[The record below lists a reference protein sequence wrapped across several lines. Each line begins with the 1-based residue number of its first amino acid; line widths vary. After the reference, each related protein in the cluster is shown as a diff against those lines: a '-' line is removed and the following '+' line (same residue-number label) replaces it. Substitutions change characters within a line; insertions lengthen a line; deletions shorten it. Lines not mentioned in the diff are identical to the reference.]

1 MPKKAFIQTYGCQM
15 NEHDTHQMMGVLA
28 REGYAATERPED
40 ADLVLINTCSVR
52 HNPENK
58 VYSQL
63 GRLRGLKQSNPELI
77 IGVGGCV
84 AQQEGENILEREK
97 SVDMV
102 FGPDNLFRL
111 PEMIERVRRGE
122 RVLMT
127 KWQPHDRRVQ
137 NFIPEEWVEHGH
149 VDGCKAFVTITKGCD
164 NFCTFCVVPYT
175 RGREV
180 SREPENILRE
190 VRALV
195 AQGAKEI
202 WLLGQNVNSYRV
214 PARRGEGAWAG
225 RPCPEEFGFY
235 ELLDAVSQVPGLA
248 RVRFTSPHPNDWTD
262 ALSDLMAARK
272 TICNQLHLPFQSGSD
287 RILGLMRRQHTAE
300 DYLRKIRYMRSIN
313 PDLELSSDLIV
324 GFPTETEADF
334 EQTMDVLREAR
345 FAMLFP
351 FKYSP
356 RPKTKAA
363 DMPDDVP
370 EAVKD
375 ERLQRVIDLQRE
387 ILEEDT
393 PRYMGTEQE
402 VLIDGASTKERD
414 TMTGRT
420 DGFRPV
426 AIHDASLE
434 IGDLVTV
441 RITGASGHWLTGEP
455 LTGVPAGV

>member
-1 MPKKAFIQTYGCQM
+1 MQKKAFIQTYGCQM

-28 REGYAATERPED
+28 REGYGLADAPEG

-63 GRLRGLKQSNPELI
+63 GRLRGLKRANPELI

-97 SVDMV
+97 AVDMV

-111 PEMIERVRRGE
+111 PEMIARVRRGE

-137 NFIPEEWVEHGH
+137 NFIPEEWVEQGH
-149 VDGCKAFVTITKGCD
+149 VDRCKAFVSITKGCD

-214 PARRGEGAWAG
+214 HDY
-225 RPCPEEFGFY
+225 GFY

-248 RVRFTSPHPNDWTD
+248 RVRFTSPHPNDWTGV
-262 ALSDLMAARK
+262 LSDLMASRK

-287 RILGLMRRQHTAE
+287 RILQLMRRRHTIEQYFA
-300 DYLRKIRYMRSIN
+300 KVRYMRSIN
-313 PDLELSSDLIV
+313 PELELSTDLIV
-324 GFPTETEADF
+324 GFPTETGDDF
-334 EQTMDVLREAR
+334 ERTLDVLRDSR

-363 DMPDDVP
+363 EMPDDVP
-370 EAVKD
+370 QAVKD

-387 ILEEDT
+387 IHDEDT
-393 PRYMGTEQE
+393 ARYIGTDQE

-414 TMTGRT
+414 TMIGRT

-434 IGDLVTV
+434 IGDLIDV
-441 RITGASGHWLTGEP
+441 RITGANGHWLAGE
-455 LTGVPAGV
+455 LLGSAAAAR